1 MSRLLVLVLGLVVA
15 LVQPGAGISA
25 FAADK
30 DTGTVTGVVV
40 VEAGS
45 GGSKPV
51 AGAEIR
57 LTFGSK
63 AEVRRTGTD
72 GRFAFVELLAGKYT
86 IKVTV
91 PDGMKPKGETSSSV
105 TLAAG
110 ETERADFVLIST
122 EKPTSTPTPAP
133 KVSPTPAALATP
145 KPAVGQTVPS
155 SPPGLLPALAPVS
168 SPSPAVAQAHT
179 QPQQPSGG
187 PASLSS
193 SIGVALSPI
202 PLPIGT
208 PGLLF
213 AAASPTPPV
222 GAPGTRPPSDGEEVL
237 AAGPPRRLIT
247 SFQALRDAGGGGS
260 AAQLR
265 TSVTDTSLVLGVPF
279 RTQIDGTSFSLVNC
293 GPASLAMVLTAF
305 GLDVDPPSVRD
316 YLNFLVGNY
325 DTEAGTSLYMLARIA
340 QEAGLST
347 FGTSAGLQGWTIEA
361 VREQLRA
368 GHPVITLTKYRFLPG
383 HFGSVTDFDHYIV
396 LTGLAG
402 DDFVYNDAAYST
414 EYGYNLLISPAQLQR
429 AWSASSVPRH
439 AVAIG
444 FGDSLRPLP
453 FVPSRLTAESLVST
467 EVEIDDV
474 QAVVEPPVR
483 VNRGPAAEW
492 LREQAIDLLGA
503 RTTLVDGERLGPVAQ
518 AAPRTRI
525 DPSETAVQERPS
537 GTVLTESYERPADV
551 ITDPVPG
558 EAIADARDP
567 LLAGAGVDGSSARAV
582 PAAGGR
588 LEETSSGFS
597 AFGLSL
603 AGAGLFLVLGGGLAG
618 WRRKDLQ
625 MALLPA
631 VIPSRVALRRF
642 SRQVRLPSPRHL
654 IDRLPRRR

>member
-1 MSRLLVLVLGLVVA
+1 VVVA
-15 LVQPGAGISA
+15 
-25 FAADK
+25 
-30 DTGTVTGVVV
+30 
-40 VEAGS
+40 EAG
-45 GGSKPV
+45 GGTKPV
-51 AGAEIR
+51 AGAEVR

-63 AEVRRTGTD
+63 SEVRRTGAD

-86 IKVTV
+86 VKVTV
-91 PDGMKPKGETSSSV
+91 PDGMKPKGEVSNTV

-110 ETERADFVLIST
+110 ESERTDFVLISP
-122 EKPTSTPTPAP
+122 EKPTSAPTPAP
-133 KVSPTPAALATP
+133 KSTPVPAASPTM
-145 KPAVGQTVPS
+145 KPVVGRNAVPS
-155 SPPGLLPALAPVS
+155 TSGLLPVLAPVS
-168 SPSPAVAQAHT
+168 SPSPAVAQAHA
-179 QPQQPSGG
+179 QPQSRQQPQPSGG

-202 PLPIGT
+202 ALPIGT

-222 GAPGTRPPSDGEEVL
+222 GAPGTHPPADGTEVL
-237 AAGPPRRLIT
+237 AVGPPRRLIT
-247 SFQALRDAGGGGS
+247 SFQALRDSGGGGS
-260 AAQLR
+260 TTQLR

-325 DTEAGTSLYMLARIA
+325 DTEAGTSLYILARIA

-347 FGTSAGLQGWTIEA
+347 FGTNSGLQGWTIEA

-429 AWSASSVPRH
+429 AWAASSVPRH
-439 AVAIG
+439 AVAVG

-483 VNRGPAAEW
+483 VHRGPAAEW
-492 LREQAIDLLGA
+492 LREQAIDRLGA
-503 RTTLVDGERLGPVAQ
+503 RTTLVDGEKLGPVPQ

-537 GTVLTESYERPADV
+537 GTVLAESYERPADV

-558 EAIADARDP
+558 EAVADARDP
-567 LLAGAGVDGSSARAV
+567 LAGAGVDGSSARIV
-582 PAAGGR
+582 PAVGGQPDGAAA
-588 LEETSSGFS
+588 GFS
-597 AFGLSL
+597 AFGLVL
-603 AGAGLFLVLGGGLAG
+603 AGTGLFLVLGSGLAG
-618 WRRKDLQ
+618 WRRRELRATILP
-625 MALLPA
+625 ALLPA
-631 VIPSRVALRRF
+631 RLALRRI
-642 SRQVRLPSPRHL
+642 SRQVRLPSPRQM
-654 IDRLPRRR
+654 IDRLPRLR